1 MKNISLGLSLALAV
15 CAQCFAEANWFTITG
30 DKTDPTLDTIEVDAV
45 PVSINGSRRIMQV
58 RTSRS
63 TPRTNWDGI
72 AYRSYKATVEFDCV
86 EKTAEYQ
93 QMTYYMQPAWAGESH
108 ISTSYTKSNSRPMRF
123 RDIRPN
129 PVERIIKAA
138 CNSASAAIN

>member
-1 MKNISLGLSLALAV
+1 MKKNLFGLGLVLAV
-15 CAQCFAEANWFTITG
+15 SAQCFAEANWFTIVG

-63 TPRTNWDGI
+63 APRTNWEGI
-72 AYRSYKATVEFDCV
+72 PYRSYKATVEFDCI

-108 ISTSYTKSNSRPMRF
+108 ISTSYTKGNSRSMRL
-123 RDIRPN
+123 RDVKPN

-138 CNSASAAIN
+138 CNSASAAVN

>member
-1 MKNISLGLSLALAV
+1 MKKILLGSILALAV
-15 CAQCFAEANWFTITG
+15 SAQCLAETNWFTIVG

-63 TPRTNWDGI
+63 APRTNWDGI
-72 AYRSYKATVEFDCV
+72 PYRSYKATVEFDCV

-93 QMTYYMQPAWAGESH
+93 QMTYYMQPLWAGESH
-108 ISTSYTKSNSRPMRF
+108 ISTSYTKSNPRPMRF
-123 RDIRPN
+123 RDVNPN
-129 PVERIIKAA
+129 PIERIIKAA
-138 CNSASAAIN
+138 CNSASAAMN

>member
-1 MKNISLGLSLALAV
+1 MKKVLLGLSLAVAV
-15 CAQCFAEANWFTITG
+15 SAQCFAETNWFTIMG

-45 PVSINGSRRIMQV
+45 LVSIHGSRRIMQV

-63 TPRTNWDGI
+63 APRTNWDGI
-72 AYRSYKATVEFDCV
+72 PYRSFKATVEFDCI

-93 QMTYYMQPAWAGESH
+93 QITYYMQPAWAGESH
-108 ISTSYTKSNSRPMRF
+108 ISTSYTKSEPRSMRF
-123 RDIRPN
+123 RDVKPN

-138 CNSASAAIN
+138 CNSASAAVN